1 MTVEPGF
8 DFGTHPQCG
17 GLLHAVVTE
26 SGELVLWCDEDDA
39 VFPHPSLTRSA
50 SPDVPRPDNGF
61 RIGGGLHLRPGTW
74 RFATIAEVEG
84 AGWEPFLRV
93 ELLVDVSGPPWVV
106 PEGHSVAIGA
116 STTRGDVRA
125 DSIDAHLSLKR
136 DLGGRAIDRIH
147 LEPEDP
153 ATSFGELVDA
163 VEVIGR
169 AIPVDGSE
177 AIELTGSV
185 RWWGPPSPGPAA
197 IGCL

>member
-1 MTVEPGF
+1 MTVEAGF
-8 DFGTHPQCG
+8 DFGTHPGCW
-17 GLLHAVVTE
+17 GLLHSVVTE
-26 SGELVLWCDEDDA
+26 SGVLVLSCDEDDA
-39 VFPHPSLTRSA
+39 VLRHPEMTRSA
-50 SPDVPRPDNGF
+50 PPTFPRPDNDF
-61 RIGGGLHLRPGTW
+61 RIGGGLHLRPGSW

-106 PEGHSVAIGA
+106 PEGESVAIGA

-125 DSIDAHLSLKR
+125 DSIDAYLSLKR

-153 ATSFGELVDA
+153 TTSFGQLADA
-163 VEVIGR
+163 VDVIGR

-197 IGCL
+197 IG